1 MTFLDSY
8 GKLLKNILGEVM
20 KKHIKDLTLVGIFP
34 ALMGA
39 TSGFYIPLGTLP
51 SITFQ
56 TFFVFLAGLLLG
68 SKKGSLSI
76 IIYVFIGAIGI
87 PVFSG
92 FQGGLGVL
100 FGYSGGFILSFIPAA
115 FIVGFLKEK
124 LPSSNHNFVGFLMI
138 LLIGNVVIY
147 LGGSIYLAI
156 LTKTSFYIIISSFLI
171 YTPGDLIKIVA
182 SILIYQRLN
191 KILRS
196 R

>member
-1 MTFLDSY
+1 MR
-8 GKLLKNILGEVM
+8 
-20 KKHIKDLTLVGIFP
+20 KHIKELSLVGIFP
-34 ALMGA
+34 ALMAA
-39 TSGFYIPLGTLP
+39 TAGFYIPLGTLP

-68 SKKGSLSI
+68 SKKGALALF
-76 IIYVFIGAIGI
+76 IYVFIGAIGL

-100 FGYSGGFILSFIPAA
+100 FSYSGGFILSFIPAA

-124 LPSSNHNFVGFLMI
+124 LPLANHNFLGYLMI

-156 LTKTSFYIIISSFLI
+156 LTKTSFYIIITSFII

-182 SILIYQRLN
+182 SILIYQRLE
-191 KILRS
+191 KVLLGR
-196 R
+196 